1 MPKTIKFSLSE
12 ESINQAIVELD
23 QYAQSLEGKAARL
36 RQLVAERIRWN
47 AEDGFSNAIADDIYR
62 GGERTYGD
70 VTVDVHE
77 DGDISIV
84 MASGSDAVFIE
95 FGAGVH
101 YNGSTGNS
109 PHPRGV
115 KMGFTIGEY
124 GRGMGAHDA
133 WAIPGSTAEKPIL
146 THGTPA
152 AMPMYRGARE
162 ALAVIREL
170 AEEVFGND

>member
-23 QYAQSLEGKAARL
+23 QYAQSIEGKAARL
-36 RQLVAERIRWN
+36 RQLVAERIAWSA
-47 AEDGFSNAIADDIYR
+47 AEGFSNAIADDIFV
-62 GGERTYGD
+62 GGDRSHGD

-77 DGDISIV
+77 NGDISIV
-84 MASGSDAVFIE
+84 MASGKDAVFIE
-95 FGAGVH
+95 FGAGVY
-101 YNGSTGNS
+101 YNGSAGNS
-109 PHPRGV
+109 PHPRGA
-115 KMGFTIGEY
+115 KNGFLIGEY
-124 GRGMGAHDA
+124 GKGQGKRNV
-133 WAIPGSTAEKPIL
+133 WALPGSTKDAPIL
-146 THGTPA
+146 THGAPA